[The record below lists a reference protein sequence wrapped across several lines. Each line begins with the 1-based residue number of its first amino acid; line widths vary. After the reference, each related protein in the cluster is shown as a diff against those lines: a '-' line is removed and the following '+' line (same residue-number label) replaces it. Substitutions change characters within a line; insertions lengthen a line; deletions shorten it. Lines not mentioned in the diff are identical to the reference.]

1 MSGLSVVS
9 AGTFCAGAGVLA
21 QCGGGLAYAA
31 LGHDAA
37 GTVFA
42 ASALGGNAQL
52 HLDVV
57 KTQACA
63 CMAVG
68 KNSFVN
74 AINSHLQ
81 FKT

>member
-1 MSGLSVVS
+1 MTGLRVV
-9 AGTFCAGAGVLA
+9 T
-21 QCGGGLAYAA
+21 
-31 LGHDAA
+31 A

-63 CMAVG
+63 CMPVG